1 MRPLNHYAIITY
13 KQDNNLQWLYIYLSI
28 LLPLIGRDKKGVGGS
43 GAIVKKLSNAPDLVL
58 LDMLISKIYVQ
69 VLAIAPK

>member
-1 MRPLNHYAIITY
+1 MIV
-13 KQDNNLQWLYIYLSI
+13 YLSI
-28 LLPLIGRDKKGVGGS
+28 NLTTTNRPGQEGGGGS

-69 VLAIAPK
+69 VLAIAPKYFFF